1 MTDLKQLEKEVG
13 AIFIAAGFRVQH
25 HTNLKNT
32 PIDVLAEIDLPRVQK
47 DFRVICKF
55 KYEDSE
61 EAVRELIMT
70 WRNNNKEIKAD
81 KIIIILNGI
90 EVLGEDRAMCAQ
102 DNIII
107 WEEDEVNDYLS
118 CFRKDKI
125 NGAKKLMGELGLSS
139 YSDPDR
145 NYVPLRH
152 D

>member
-70 WRNNNKEIKAD
+70 WRNNKISPTHKFIKHGY
-81 KIIIILNGI
+81 KTNSK
-90 EVLGEDRAMCAQ
+90 R
-102 DNIII
+102 NI
-107 WEEDEVNDYLS
+107 WKCS
-118 CFRKDKI
+118 
-125 NGAKKLMGELGLSS
+125 
-139 YSDPDR
+139 
-145 NYVPLRH
+145 
-152 D
+152 